1 MPLFPNFIPGVLVDL
16 LVDLLHATHF
26 WVVGTADVGYIM
38 IENVSDKPVERQF
51 SNLPT
56 DR

>member
-38 IENVSDKPVERQF
+38 IENVSDKPVERHF